1 MNQREVEQIVAAIDT
16 VKSNKAKN
24 EIYNAL
30 ISNKKL
36 EIGDRFVIQQ
46 LSLRTMGLKRKQSFQ
61 M

>member
-1 MNQREVEQIVAAIDT
+1 MNMREVEQIVAAIDT

-30 ISNKKL
+30 VSNEKL

-46 LSLRTMGLKRKQSFQ
+46 LSLRTMGLKRKQSLQ
-61 M
+61 

>member
-1 MNQREVEQIVAAIDT
+1 MNMREVEQIVAAIDT